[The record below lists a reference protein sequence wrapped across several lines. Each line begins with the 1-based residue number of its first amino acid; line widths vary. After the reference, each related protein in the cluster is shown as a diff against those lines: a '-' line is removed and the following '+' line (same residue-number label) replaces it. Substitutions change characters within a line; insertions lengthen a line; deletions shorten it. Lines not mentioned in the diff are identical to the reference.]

1 MATLRKAIEDFIYP
15 FLERV
20 TDMVYKGGEDT
31 VWHGVRVLDD
41 DIKFTH
47 GAMVSAVGFDASEDV
62 ESVGERDFRGIHG
75 WIVDVKRHS
84 VTNPKILGYDM
95 KI

>member
-1 MATLRKAIEDFIYP
+1 MPTLRAMIDGFIYP

-20 TDMVYKGGEDT
+20 TDMVYRGGEDT

-47 GAMVSAVGFDASEDV
+47 GALVNAAATLYT
-62 ESVGERDFRGIHG
+62 HY
-75 WIVDVKRHS
+75 VKTSFKLRQS
-84 VTNPKILGYDM
+84 N
-95 KI
+95 

>member
-1 MATLRKAIEDFIYP
+1 MTTLRKTIESFVYP

-31 VWHGVRVLDD
+31 VWHGIRVLDD

-47 GAMVSAVGFDASEDV
+47 GAMVNAAATLYVHYVKVGD
-62 ESVGERDFRGIHG
+62 ERCDEVLKRIH
-75 WIVDVKRHS
+75 
-84 VTNPKILGYDM
+84 
-95 KI
+95 